1 MVSGI
6 MTTDNTS
13 IFEAKAGLIYE
24 SPDGGKTIYAR
35 QPGFRERVLVHEAPE
50 VQTKRRWLQ
59 LKEAVELA
67 ENNKTLDDAIS
78 QVEMIYKLVKDN
90 D

>member
-1 MVSGI
+1 M
-6 MTTDNTS
+6 TDNTS
-13 IFEAKAGLIYE
+13 IYEQQSGLIYE

-35 QPGFRERVLVHEAPE
+35 QPGMRERVMIHEAPE
-50 VQTKRRWLQ
+50 VQTKRRWLL

-78 QVEMIYKLVKDN
+78 QVEMIYKLIKDN

>member
-1 MVSGI
+1 MASERV
-6 MTTDNTS
+6 MTNTS
-13 IFEAKAGLIYE
+13 IYEQKQGIIYE

-35 QPGFRERVLVHEAPE
+35 QPGMRDRVMIHEAPE

-59 LKEAVELA
+59 LQDAVILA
-67 ENNKTLDDAIS
+67 ETNKTLDDAIS
-78 QVEMIYKLVKDN
+78 QVEMIYKLIKEN